1 MKRKRTYATSVGAN
15 WCFTADDGRQ
25 FEVDIVSSR
34 KETHPDPSGSEW
46 IARVNGYHVFPD
58 YGFYWA
64 SQEDA
69 LDAAEAWIQERSW

>member
-1 MKRKRTYATSVGAN
+1 MVTISGKRLV
-15 WCFTADDGRQ
+15 CTADDGRQ
-25 FEVDIVSSR
+25 FEVDIVSSP

-46 IARVNGYHVFPD
+46 IARVYGYHVFPD

-69 LDAAEAWIQERSW
+69 LDAAEAWMQERSW